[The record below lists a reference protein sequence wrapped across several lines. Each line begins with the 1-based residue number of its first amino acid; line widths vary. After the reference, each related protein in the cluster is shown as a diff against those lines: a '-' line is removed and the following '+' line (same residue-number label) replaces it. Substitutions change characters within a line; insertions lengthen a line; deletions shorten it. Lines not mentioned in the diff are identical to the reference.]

1 MADDPTK
8 AGRQDRER
16 ININER
22 HELEY
27 WSSKFGVTQQ
37 QLKDAVAKAG
47 VMVKDVAR
55 QLGKP
60 A

>member
-1 MADDPTK
+1 MADDTTK
-8 AGRQDRER
+8 PGRQDRDR
-16 ININER
+16 INVNER
-22 HELEY
+22 YELEY

-37 QLKDAVAKAG
+37 QLKEAVAKAG
-47 VMVKDVAR
+47 AMVKDVAR